1 QIPVDA
7 AGIEI
12 DQLVS
17 AVAARGKVPKLIY
30 VIPNFQNPTGVTLSD
45 ERRTRLIALAETW
58 DAVIVEDD
66 PYGEFWYGQ
75 PPPPALRQRSDR
87 VIYLGTFSKT
97 IAPGL
102 RVGWMV
108 LPEGLM
114 GLAMQAKESSEVH
127 GVRSITRILHAAA
140 TDYLDQHVVE
150 ARAFYTARRDAMLDA
165 LAEYMPDGV
174 TWTHPDG
181 GFFAWVTL
189 PVNLAASDL
198 LPIAARNGVGF
209 LPGRFFYPA
218 AAGDDQSLRLSF
230 SVLPAARIRAGVAR
244 LGDAIREASALQNA

>member
-1 QIPVDA
+1 
-7 AGIEI
+7 
-12 DQLVS
+12 
-17 AVAARGKVPKLIY
+17 
-30 VIPNFQNPTGVTLSD
+30 
-45 ERRTRLIALAETW
+45 
-58 DAVIVEDD
+58 
-66 PYGEFWYGQ
+66 
-75 PPPPALRQRSDR
+75 
-87 VIYLGTFSKT
+87 
-97 IAPGL
+97 
-102 RVGWMV
+102 
-108 LPEGLM
+108 M